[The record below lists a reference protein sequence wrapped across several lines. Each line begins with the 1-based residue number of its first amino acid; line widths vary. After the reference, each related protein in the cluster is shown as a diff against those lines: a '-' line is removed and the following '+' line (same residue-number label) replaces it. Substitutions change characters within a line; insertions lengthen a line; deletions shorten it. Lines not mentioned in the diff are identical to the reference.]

1 MLRCSVR
8 QFLKSSS
15 TPSSLTSNP
24 CSLILFINAD
34 TFCIAGGRSR
44 DPVLI
49 LSSTSFALNPCWC
62 RESSTEE
69 IFCGNCVVA
78 APPPFDPISISM
90 LNSRASSPCCFTVFS
105 ICDNLCDSFDALLYP
120 VLNSISIFISG
131 SGLQIIRYNDCTNSI
146 REIYRNTNN
155 ATSQICTIRN
165 KKENV
170 IG

>member
-1 MLRCSVR
+1 V
-8 QFLKSSS
+8 FV
-15 TPSSLTSNP
+15 T
-24 CSLILFINAD
+24 AD

-49 LSSTSFALNPCWC
+49 SNSTSFALNPCWC
-62 RESSTEE
+62 RESNTEE
-69 IFCGNCVVA
+69 IFCGNYVVA
-78 APPPFDPISISM
+78 APSPFDPLSISM
-90 LNSRASSPCCFTVFS
+90 LNSRASSPCCFTMFS
-105 ICDNLCDSFDALLYP
+105 ICDILCDSSDALLYP

-146 REIYRNTNN
+146 REIYIETQIMQ
-155 ATSQICTIRN
+155 TSQICTIRN